1 MPHQTSF
8 RTIQLARPGEIV
20 KDTLGNQI
28 RIEKHLASGGQGEV
42 YVGRHLG
49 TKEKVAVKFWF
60 AKGITVEAKDRV
72 NLMSQLENPDRRR
85 LVWPKGMLEGMRG
98 FWMKLAGPDF
108 VTIDSRT
115 TDPAVAKR
123 LQMSVL
129 YRACAEFPEV
139 FSALHSNGWI
149 FQDVNAKNLLFN
161 VLTGDVFVLDVD
173 NLVRMQE
180 RIFVTAYETTAPEL
194 MLGNA
199 PVSVNTDLFGLAV
212 NLFLLQF
219 VNHPLYGRRV
229 GLVSAETR
237 MEHEAKNP
245 LFIFDPKDTSNRPG
259 ESERAAAIL
268 WPAAPEPVRE
278 LFTRA
283 FTDGLRDPE
292 ARVRKSEWSK
302 LFSTVLHWIVRC
314 DKCKSEF
321 LVDLSSKMPRLPKER
336 CRCLSKGVVK
346 RLHSEAHKKDL
357 VVFPGK
363 GLASADFDGI
373 SSSVLGT
380 VKRHPRKKDVVGLV
394 NQSKEIWSVT
404 LPDGR
409 SATCKPKETI
419 ELRTGL
425 SLGLSGTSVTV
436 QSITS

>member
-1 MPHQTSF
+1 MPHGTSF
-8 RTIQLARPGEIV
+8 KTNQLSRQGEIV

-72 NLMSQLENPDRRR
+72 SLMAQLENPDRRR
-85 LVWPKGMLEGMRG
+85 LVWPKGMIEGNRG
-98 FWMKLAGPDF
+98 FWMKLAVPDF

-123 LQMSVL
+123 LRMSVL

-139 FSALHSNGWI
+139 FSSLHSNGWI
-149 FQDVNAKNLLFN
+149 FQDVNSKNLLFN

-194 MLGNA
+194 MLGKA

-212 NLFLLQF
+212 NLFLLLF

-245 LFIFDPKDTSNRPG
+245 LFIFDPKDKSNRPG
-259 ESERAAAIL
+259 ESERAAEIL
-268 WPAAPEPVRE
+268 WPGAPGIVRE

-283 FTDGLRDPE
+283 FTVGLREPE

-302 LFSTVLHWIVRC
+302 LFSTVLNWIARC
-314 DKCKSEF
+314 DKCKSEVLIDF
-321 LVDLSSKMPRLPKER
+321 SSKTPKLPTER
-336 CRCLSKGVVK
+336 CRCLSTGVMK
-346 RLHSEAHKKDL
+346 RLHVGGSKKD
-357 VVFPGK
+357 VVVYPSK
-363 GLASADFDGI
+363 GLVSSDLGGI
-373 SSSVLGT
+373 TSTVLGA
-380 VKRHPRKKDVVGLV
+380 VKRHPRKKDVVGLT
-394 NQSKEIWSVT
+394 NKSKEVWSAT

-409 SATCKPKETI
+409 TTTCKPRETI
-419 ELRTGL
+419 ELRPGL
-425 SLGLSGTSVTV
+425 SLGLSGTSITV
-436 QSITS
+436 QPITS